1 MTPVSRRAV
10 LRGLGSGAAAII
22 TSPVLTAGAAAPSA
36 SESGRGSPRLRRY
49 DNENAYGA
57 SPRAIDAIRHAASN
71 VHEYGEPMVAELREQ
86 IARTHAVNPQ
96 RVVVGC
102 GSTDVLR
109 MAVAC
114 SLAPGKRFVA
124 ARPTCDAVLAL
135 AASTGAEMVGVD
147 LTPRHTHDVTGML
160 AASRRSTG
168 LIYICNPG
176 NPTGTVT
183 SRVELDAFLEKID
196 PLVTVVMDEAYH
208 HYVDPSPES
217 VSFLE
222 RPGGHDGLIVVRS
235 FSKIFGLAG
244 LRVGYA
250 ITSPRLASQMTQHTL
265 PLGVSAIAAVAAR
278 AALDDRE
285 HIQASARRNADD
297 RQEFFN
303 SAGARMV
310 RVIDS
315 QANFAMI
322 NTGRSAAGVIEHFAA
337 HGIQLPGVIAKYD
350 NYIRVS
356 IGAAPEM
363 NEFWRVWDLQPGI
376 HSHG

>member
-1 MTPVSRRAV
+1 MSESNRRDAV
-10 LRGLGSGAAAII
+10 PLALLAAAIAVAYV
-22 TSPVLTAGAAAPSA
+22 TASAPRWLQSLRELAGHPAAVSLAGA
-36 SESGRGSPRLRRY
+36 LL
-49 DNENAYGA
+49 
-57 SPRAIDAIRHAASN
+57 IF
-71 VHEYGEPMVAELREQ
+71 
-86 IARTHAVNPQ
+86 
-96 RVVVGC
+96 
-102 GSTDVLR
+102 
-109 MAVAC
+109 AC
-114 SLAPGKRFVA
+114 
-124 ARPTCDAVLAL
+124 AVLVARLVVTRRAL
-135 AASTGAEMVGVD
+135 DHRVA
-147 LTPRHTHDVTGML
+147 LL
-160 AASRRSTG
+160 AIPADS
-168 LIYICNPG
+168 
-176 NPTGTVT
+176 
-183 SRVELDAFLEKID
+183 F
-196 PLVTVVMDEAYH
+196 
-208 HYVDPSPES
+208 DPSPES

-222 RPGGHDGLIVVRS
+222 RPGGHAGLIVVRS

-250 ITSPRLASQMTQHTL
+250 ITSPRLASQMTQHAL

-315 QANFAMI
+315 QANFVMI
-322 NTGRSAAGVIEHFAA
+322 NTGRSAAGVIEHFAG

-350 NYIRVS
+350 EYIRVS